1 MDFRKISNVTVECVV
16 FSLENAELKV
26 LLSQREL
33 QMSTPNNTRFNDW
46 IITGDFIY
54 KAETLQQA
62 AKRILIENVKSARVH
77 QEQFD
82 TFGDPDRIW
91 HEKDL
96 LWLKRLDASPRM
108 ISVGYISLLT
118 ADMFEI
124 RDNKSEWFNIKE
136 LPELGFDHAE
146 ILKSAHE
153 YLQKKILIEP
163 LIFELLPD
171 KFTLNELQIAFEAIL
186 DIQLDNRNFRKKVL
200 RKKYI
205 VLLDEKRTGSSKKPA
220 NLYIF
225 SKDIYNKIVEKNQLF
240 IF

>member
-1 MDFRKISNVTVECVV
+1 MDFRKISNVTVECVI
-16 FSLENAELKV
+16 FSLENAELKI

-33 QMSTPNNTRFNDW
+33 QINTSGNTKLNDW
-46 IITGDFIY
+46 IVTGDFIY
-54 KAETLQQA
+54 KTETLQQA
-62 AKRILIENVKSARVH
+62 ASRILKYNIEYNQVH

-82 TFGDPDRIW
+82 TFGDPNRIW
-91 HEKDL
+91 KEKDIV
-96 LWLKRLDASPRM
+96 WLKKLDAGTRL
-108 ISVGYISLLT
+108 ISVGYISLLA
-118 ADMFEI
+118 ADMFK
-124 RDNKSEWFNIKE
+124 NKKSSSQWFSIKE
-136 LPELGFDHAE
+136 LPELGFDHTE

-163 LIFELLPD
+163 LIFELLPN

-205 VLLDEKRTGSSKKPA
+205 VQLDEKRIGSSKKPA
-220 NLYIF
+220 NLYFF
-225 SKDIYNKIVEKNQLF
+225 SKDIYNEIVEKNQLF

>member
-16 FSLENAELKV
+16 FSLKNAELKI
-26 LLSQREL
+26 LLFQREL
-33 QMSTPNNTRFNDW
+33 QMSTPNSTNFNDW
-46 IITGDFIY
+46 IITSDFIY
-54 KAETLQQA
+54 KTETLQQA
-62 AKRILIENVKSARVH
+62 AKRILKKNMDYAQVH

-82 TFGDPDRIW
+82 TFGDPNRIW
-91 HEKDL
+91 KEKDL
-96 LWLKRLDASPRM
+96 QWLKRLDASTRM

-124 RDNKSEWFNIKE
+124 KNENVRWFSIKE
-136 LPELGFDHAE
+136 LPELGFDHSE

-153 YLQKKILIEP
+153 YLQKKILVEP

-171 KFTLNELQIAFEAIL
+171 KFTLNELQTAFEAIL

-205 VLLDEKRTGSSKKPA
+205 VLLDEKRIGSSKKPA